1 MNNKQI
7 LKDIRYH
14 ILSYRNRDIDA
25 KQMAKAI
32 EDLLNEESTKPSN
45 L

>member
-1 MNNKQI
+1 MEQV

-14 ILSYRNRDIDA
+14 ILSYRDQEIDG

-32 EDLLNEESTKPSN
+32 EDILNEESLKTKKR
-45 L
+45 